1 MTSKN
6 RHTIKNLKIEK
17 KRIIITI
24 DNNEHSF
31 NLKEVS
37 FQLYNATDSERLNFV
52 ISPSGYGIHW
62 PLLDEDLSID
72 ALLGIKHM
80 PKRLPKKAA

>member
-1 MTSKN
+1 MDKL
-6 RHTIKNLKIEK
+6 HEVKIAKLEKENL
-17 KRIIITI
+17 IIIV
-24 DNNEHSF
+24 DGNKHSF
-31 NLKEVS
+31 NLKDIS
-37 FQLYNATDSERLNFV
+37 LQLYNATDLERLNFV

>member
-1 MTSKN
+1 MISQNKYNIKVSK
-6 RHTIKNLKIEK
+6 IGKENL
-17 KRIIITI
+17 IIIV
-24 DNNEHSF
+24 DGNKHSF
-31 NLKEVS
+31 NLKDIS
-37 FQLYNATDSERLNFV
+37 LQLYNATDSERLNFM

-62 PLLDEDLSID
+62 PLINEDLSID